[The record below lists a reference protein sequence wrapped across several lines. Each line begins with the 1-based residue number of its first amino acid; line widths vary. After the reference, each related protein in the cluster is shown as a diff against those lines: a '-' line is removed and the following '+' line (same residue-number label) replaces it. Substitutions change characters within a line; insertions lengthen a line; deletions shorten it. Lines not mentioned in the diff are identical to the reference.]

1 MEQQRKEDRHMG
13 CCDRLLHTAT
23 IPFRYFSNLIGY
35 KLAHIY
41 LILIFIIVSVVLL
54 FIYEETETFSKIEAS
69 LEISSETLSHNG
81 CSLSCVFKWMKENP
95 IIVCLVCPA
104 MGLLIHFALGASS
117 IKKTNSKS
125 VKAASADA
133 NEVPGKRTLS

>member
-1 MEQQRKEDRHMG
+1 
-13 CCDRLLHTAT
+13 
-23 IPFRYFSNLIGY
+23 
-35 KLAHIY
+35 
-41 LILIFIIVSVVLL
+41 
-54 FIYEETETFSKIEAS
+54 
-69 LEISSETLSHNG
+69 
-81 CSLSCVFKWMKENP
+81 MKENP

-125 VKAASADA
+125 VKVASADA